1 MVRTRLFCVILL
13 LATDAIAQYTS
24 GIEGTVVDQ
33 SGSAISSARVVITN
47 EATQVTRELTTNASG
62 YFRAPDL
69 APGPY
74 HVQVQL
80 PGFQNWALTN
90 IHVHANQLT
99 TRYPTLLVGEQTP
112 QA

>member
-13 LATDAIAQYTS
+13 LATDVIAQYTS

-33 SGSAISSARVVITN
+33 SGSAISNARVVITN

-69 APGPY
+69 APDRSR
-74 HVQVQL
+74 
-80 PGFQNWALTN
+80 
-90 IHVHANQLT
+90 
-99 TRYPTLLVGEQTP
+99 TRISPDSGILLRFL
-112 QA
+112 